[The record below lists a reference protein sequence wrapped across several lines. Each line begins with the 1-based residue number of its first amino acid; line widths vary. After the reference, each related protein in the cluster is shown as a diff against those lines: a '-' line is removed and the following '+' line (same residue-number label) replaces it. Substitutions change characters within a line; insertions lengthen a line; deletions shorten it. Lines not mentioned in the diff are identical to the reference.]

1 MKEKTTSVKPTL
13 PSDLPDDTRV
23 WIYQCDRELTPE
35 EDEKVKA
42 LTTTFADGWA
52 AHNVKLKAAGEVY
65 FRRFVCLFADESATG
80 ASGCSIDSSVRFVQE
95 LERMLSTSL
104 TNRLRMTYLVGE
116 EVKAIHLNALPAS
129 FASGDIT
136 PDTPV
141 FNNLAAT
148 LGDMRANWPMPL
160 KDSWHM
166 KFTE

>member
-1 MKEKTTSVKPTL
+1 MKEMTTSFKPAL
-13 PSDLPDDTRV
+13 PADMPDDTRV
-23 WIYQCDRELTPE
+23 WIYQCDRELTAE

-42 LTTTFADGWA
+42 LTTDFIKGWA

-65 FRRFVCLFADESATG
+65 FRRFVCLFADESAAG

-104 TNRLRMTYLVGE
+104 TNRLRMTYLDGK

-129 FASGDIT
+129 YNSGTIT
-136 PDTPV
+136 GETLV

-148 LGDMRANWPMPL
+148 LGDMRINWPMPL
-160 KDSWHM
+160 KDSWHI